1 MSVPQ
6 VSHLHAFHADQTRRS
21 PAADYLIVITK
32 RTKVATVLGSA
43 VYAASDF
50 SVFPIDR
57 SASNADLVKNPE
69 ESYLLGLVKSHLYS
83 APFYFTYG
91 GYNVTTRLQ
100 EQQPPP
106 SAADGDNNHSTASR
120 PFWQTVSLCP
130 MSWLSCFFHAEHKLL
145 TTGTLARAR
154 SRTTASSGTATCKGA
169 SSTPPPSAGPKT

>member
-1 MSVPQ
+1 MSVCTTSSSSYTQPTNW
-6 VSHLHAFHADQTRRS
+6 DPT
-21 PAADYLIVITK
+21 PADYLIVITK

-43 VYAASDF
+43 VYAAADF

-57 SASNADLVKNPE
+57 SANNADLVKNPE

-100 EQQPPP
+100 EQQPDGDHHYPP
-106 SAADGDNNHSTASR
+106 SK
-120 PFWQTVSLCP
+120 PFWQTVGLRLL
-130 MSWLSCFFHAEHKLL
+130 MSGPLFRHFERKLL
-145 TTGTLARAR
+145 TTPLSRAC
-154 SRTTASSGTATCKGA
+154 SRTIASSGTVTCKVA